1 MEKLFVCESELKAFK
16 VRHPEYNYF
25 EEQKDKF
32 GTLVGYNASVVEE
45 NNNKDYK

>member
-1 MEKLFVCESELKAFK
+1 MAKLFVCESELEAFK

-32 GTLVGYNASVVEE
+32 GTLVGYNASIIKE
-45 NNNKDYK
+45 NYKKTNK